1 MPHSVE
7 HCTSIAS
14 MKVALLCLALFA
26 GSAGAAE
33 VELNSLGM
41 PFVRLPAG
49 EFVMGSDESP
59 ESLAR
64 DDP

>member
-1 MPHSVE
+1 
-7 HCTSIAS
+7 

-41 PFVRLPAG
+41 PFVRLSAG